1 MRISDWSSDVCSS
14 DLIVKTGGEW
24 VDSIQLEELVAT
36 AEGVAEASVIAV
48 PDPKWGE
55 RPLAV
60 IVAKAD
66 AIPTLEIINA
76 PVERAISSGEIPR
89 YAKLDRF
96 RIVDQLPRT
105 SVGKIDQNQLRAL
118 HAKPVG
124 HSERDV

>member
-48 PDPKWGE
+48 LDPKWGE

-66 AIPTLEIINA
+66 AIPNLEIINA
-76 PVERAISSGEIPR
+76 PVERAIASGEITR

-96 RIVDQLPRT
+96 RLVDRKSTRLN
-105 SVGKIDQNQLRAL
+105 SVTNAHLVCRL
-118 HAKPVG
+118 LLAKKK
-124 HSERDV
+124 H

>member
-24 VDSIQLEELVAT
+24 VDSIQLEELGAT
-36 AEGVAEASVIAV
+36 AECVAEASVIAV

-76 PVERAISSGEIPR
+76 PVERAIASGEITR

-105 SVGKIDQNQLRAL
+105 SVGKIDKKQLRAL
-118 HAKPVG
+118 YAEQVG
-124 HSERDV
+124 SSEADV

>member
-1 MRISDWSSDVCSS
+1 MHTQDIATIDAQGGVQIRDRVKD
-14 DLIVKTGGEW
+14 IVKTGGEW

-60 IVAKAD
+60 LVAKAD

-76 PVERAISSGEIPR
+76 PVRSEERR
-89 YAKLDRF
+89 
-96 RIVDQLPRT
+96 
-105 SVGKIDQNQLRAL
+105 VGKACVSTCRSRWSLYNYKKKKKTTHI
-118 HAKPVG
+118 
-124 HSERDV
+124 

>member
-14 DLIVKTGGEW
+14 DL
-24 VDSIQLEELVAT
+24 
-36 AEGVAEASVIAV
+36 SVIAV

-76 PVERAISSGEIPR
+76 PVERAIASGAITR
-89 YAKLDRF
+89 YAKPDRF
-96 RIVDQLPRT
+96 RIVDQIGRAPCRERVCPYVSISEDAVLLI
-105 SVGKIDQNQLRAL
+105 KNQQQ
-118 HAKPVG
+118 
-124 HSERDV
+124 S